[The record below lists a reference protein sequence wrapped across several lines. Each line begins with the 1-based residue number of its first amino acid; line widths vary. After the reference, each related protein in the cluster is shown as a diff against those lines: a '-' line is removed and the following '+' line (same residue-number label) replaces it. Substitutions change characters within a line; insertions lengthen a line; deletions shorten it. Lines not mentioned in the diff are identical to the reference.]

1 MILDTG
7 RWLRPRL
14 AATPKDI
21 VNKLSAEIVRIVRS
35 PEVSARIEDLGLRVD
50 GVGAQEF
57 AEIVKTDAPLWAKV
71 INDAQIKLE

>member
-1 MILDTG
+1 MFVPAGT
-7 RWLRPRL
+7 R
-14 AATPKDI
+14 KEI

-50 GVGAQEF
+50 GIGAQDF

-71 INDAQIKLE
+71 IKEAQVKLE